1 LIAASTALSKR
12 SQPSGRNSNLRL
24 FERLFL
30 FDHSRI
36 LSSEGFFFMNT
47 KPSKPPKRW
56 KHYVDRDRPID
67 ESHSGNFQLGLSDQ
81 NFALLVA
88 AIATGWP
95 YVEERMM
102 KVLRELLHAG
112 PMDLPLRPIYRSI
125 VNAQI
130 RIRIM
135 KSLLEDSPINMSK
148 SPRYDEI
155 INEFSSLNTI
165 RNKFIHGLWSV
176 HEDGRVFLAE
186 PSVDDL
192 WFLDSRPVKIGE
204 LQSAIQRMNQ
214 LSRRIGEVTTRDLVA
229 RLQAQ
234 QQSSPQTP
242 PQPPDDSAG

>member
-56 KHYVDRDRPID
+56 KHYVDRNRRVAQRQLSTRFIGPEFCPSRRRDSYGLALRRRADD
-67 ESHSGNFQLGLSDQ
+67 E
-81 NFALLVA
+81 
-88 AIATGWP
+88 
-95 YVEERMM
+95 
-102 KVLRELLHAG
+102 VLRELLHAG

-148 SPRYDEI
+148 SPEYDEI
-155 INEFSSLNTI
+155 IN
-165 RNKFIHGLWSV
+165 
-176 HEDGRVFLAE
+176 
-186 PSVDDL
+186 
-192 WFLDSRPVKIGE
+192 
-204 LQSAIQRMNQ
+204 
-214 LSRRIGEVTTRDLVA
+214 
-229 RLQAQ
+229 
-234 QQSSPQTP
+234 
-242 PQPPDDSAG
+242 